1 MALVGFHR
9 ACRGREITQ
18 RLPAMPQADAELQR
32 LLPKSPDATLHLLGD
47 RSHRC
52 FRLGVC
58 PQVAVISLSPGATFT
73 AALCFR
79 FCNHQIAL

>member
-1 MALVGFHR
+1 
-9 ACRGREITQ
+9 
-18 RLPAMPQADAELQR
+18 
-32 LLPKSPDATLHLLGD
+32 
-47 RSHRC
+47 
-52 FRLGVC
+52 VC